1 MLKVA
6 HKMDVSFTSILHAQQ
21 HFSMFGE
28 VAKGKKSKQFWHII
42 WLTTTWCIWR
52 MRNNILLRGDCVNV
66 LSIGDQK

>member
-28 VAKGKKSKQFWHII
+28 VAKGKKSKPAYHMVDNDVVH
-42 WLTTTWCIWR
+42 L
-52 MRNNILLRGDCVNV
+52 VHA
-66 LSIGDQK
+66 